1 MRLNPKSFEQTE
13 LTSSDSLFES
23 SVMMSAMLSIVRRLS
38 SDGKVENEHYIF
50 TYFEKKI
57 GNKQTS
63 IRCSCTHRQIC
74 ILWNNGLLDV
84 AHTSCEMRWIII
96 HETSE
101 VVPLLFEYLML
112 SSFAEINASSK
123 VQSDAEFNDLA
134 RSNTLIML
142 EY

>member
-1 MRLNPKSFEQTE
+1 
-13 LTSSDSLFES
+13 
-23 SVMMSAMLSIVRRLS
+23 
-38 SDGKVENEHYIF
+38 
-50 TYFEKKI
+50 
-57 GNKQTS
+57 
-63 IRCSCTHRQIC
+63 
-74 ILWNNGLLDV
+74 
-84 AHTSCEMRWIII
+84 MRWIII